1 MRFMLDANMPRSTA
15 ALIREAGHEV
25 AEVRECLPSGAPD
38 EQVAQLAR
46 QEQRVLVTRD
56 FDFADIRN
64 YPPHQYPGLIVLEL
78 PDDAT
83 ARQVNQTVTMFLARS
98 DWVAQLPGRLAIVG
112 SWRVRFRSA

>member
-1 MRFMLDANMPRSTA
+1 MKSLRLANAFLPALPMNRWPNSPARSSGFWSRA
-15 ALIREAGHEV
+15 ISI
-25 AEVRECLPSGAPD
+25 LPIS
-38 EQVAQLAR
+38 V
-46 QEQRVLVTRD
+46 
-56 FDFADIRN
+56 N

-83 ARQVNQTVTMFLARS
+83 ARQVNQTVTTFLARS